1 MFKPVTLA
9 CGHSGCQ
16 SCLATAFTM
25 SSSPKC
31 PLCKK
36 VFPSVAALNVNIVL
50 DDITSRLEIKCTNS
64 GCEWV
69 GKLVNHSEHSN
80 TCAKLLVECQN
91 RGCMEKKPREEMGR
105 HISQCEKQELPC
117 RDCGKRVTRDSMREH
132 SESLC
137 SHKRIP
143 YPLSCGTNLPR

>member
-1 MFKPVTLA
+1 MSELFSNGVY
-9 CGHSGCQ
+9 HVI
-16 SCLATAFTM
+16 FTKM
-25 SSSPKC
+25 PSLQKRF
-31 PLCKK
+31 
-36 VFPSVAALNVNIVL
+36 FPSGAALSVNIVL

-69 GKLVNHSEHSN
+69 GKLVNYSQHCN
-80 TCAKLLVECQN
+80 TCAKLLVECLN
-91 RGCMEKKPREEMGR
+91 RGCMEKKPREEMRR

-137 SHKRIP
+137 SQKESPVRLAAEQICHGKAFIHSFI
-143 YPLSCGTNLPR
+143 YI

>member
-1 MFKPVTLA
+1 MVKPVTLA

-36 VFPSVAALNVNIVL
+36 VFPSGATLNVNIVL

-69 GKLVNHSEHSN
+69 GKLVNHSQHSN

-91 RGCMEKKPREEMGR
+91 RGCMEKKAREEMGR

-117 RDCGKRVTRDSMREH
+117 R
-132 SESLC
+132 ESLC

-143 YPLSCGTNLPR
+143 CPLSCGTNLPW